1 MATGANLQQGRGIQ
15 VSNIGP
21 QVDLRNGEAE
31 MWQAA
36 ERTFDRLNEA
46 AKPNLLAR
54 AQERGMEE
62 GVAIAEG
69 RAEYQ
74 RPRFQFGDVAAARQR
89 ALETA
94 YDARLRQDV
103 DTRIGE
109 LRREFRYQPEQYEA
123 RAREVVSGFI
133 QGAPPEF
140 AVAVEGYAQTKAREG
155 LAWVADQRSVR
166 DEQETVQAIGVRVAT
181 LDERIIALAS
191 QPGGTEKP
199 EYLEALGERAAMQNE
214 RAANPA
220 ILYSDDQ
227 RALDDDKLDNAVLG
241 ASVSRT
247 AIETYSSS
255 GRGQPGYAAAMRL
268 LNEEVLNGEAFAN
281 LKPEARQRV
290 YRDAAAQLRDY
301 AAVDREERKVEE
313 ERERIARAERRE
325 AVGDY
330 RLRIL
335 LGEATEADVLADA
348 SLSDTDKAGLV
359 GSARAQVRRERADAR
374 AVAALEAA
382 NARGIYAEFRD
393 QANAG
398 TLSQSEIADGLNS
411 GQITQGQAATLRDLN
426 DRQLKP
432 IIDDVLA
439 PVRDAARAP
448 GRSTRGNAA
457 QMVVA
462 ERAATLWTR
471 QNPEATL
478 EQRLVAGRVIA
489 ERVFGGAA
497 QGRPQ
502 TQQNVDNAKAASLSA
517 LSAERT
523 RRQQAG
529 RPMSSA
535 EYNRRRN
542 EIMHGQ

>member
-1 MATGANLQQGRGIQ
+1 MATGANIQQGRGIQ
-15 VSNIGP
+15 VSNIAP

-31 MWQAA
+31 AWSNA
-36 ERTFDRLNEA
+36 ERTFDRFNEA
-46 AKPNLLAR
+46 AKPNLIAR
-54 AQERGMEE
+54 AQERGMTE

-69 RAEYQ
+69 RDEYN
-74 RPRFQFGDVAAARQR
+74 RSRFLFGDVAEARQR

-94 YDARLRQDV
+94 YDARVRQDI
-103 DTRIGE
+103 DARLGE
-109 LRREFRYQPEQYEA
+109 LRREFRYDPETYEA
-123 RAREVVSGFI
+123 RSREVVSGFI

-140 AVAVEGYAQTKAREG
+140 AVAVESYAQTKARDG
-155 LAWVADQRSVR
+155 LAWVADQRSIR
-166 DEQETVQAIGVRVAT
+166 DEQETVQALGVRIGT

-191 QPGGTEKP
+191 QPGGTERP
-199 EYLEALGERAAMQNE
+199 EYAEALQERTALQDQ

-220 ILYSDDQ
+220 ILYSEDQ
-227 RALDDDKLDNAVLG
+227 RLLDDDKLDNAVLG

-247 AIETYSSS
+247 AIEAYTAA
-255 GRGQPGYAAAMRL
+255 GKGQGGYAAGMRL
-268 LNEEVLNGEAFAN
+268 LNEEVLNGEAFADM
-281 LKPEARQRV
+281 KPEARQRV
-290 YRDAAAQLRDY
+290 YRDAAAQLRDF

-313 ERERIARAERRE
+313 EREREARTARRE

-335 LGEATEADVLADA
+335 LGEATEADVMADTT
-348 SLSDTDKAGLV
+348 LTDTDKAGLV
-359 GSARAQVRRERADAR
+359 SSARAQVRRERADAR
-374 AVAALEAA
+374 SVAALEAA

-398 TLSQSEIADGLNS
+398 SLSQAEIADGLNS

-432 IIDDVLA
+432 VIDNVLA

-448 GRSTRGNAA
+448 GRSSRGNAA

-462 ERAATLWTR
+462 ERAATLFVR
-471 QNPEATL
+471 ENPNATL
-478 EQRLVAGRVIA
+478 EQQLAGGRAIA
-489 ERVFGGAA
+489 ERVFGGSA

-502 TQQNVDNAKAASLSA
+502 TQQNVDSAKTAALSA

-542 EIMHGQ
+542 EIMHGS